1 MVAAIHLDYQFKSL
15 IYYLILGCILMSLT
29 LKTLLS
35 LLFQQKKVG
44 IDIEFKS
51 ADFDHGT
58 ISSDIFEIKSLILL
72 KKCLYKTVFI
82 RYGLAKKLCKSSRK
96 RY

>member
-1 MVAAIHLDYQFKSL
+1 MVAAIHLDYQFNKSL

-35 LLFQQKKVG
+35 LLFQEKKVG
-44 IDIEFKS
+44 VDIEFKS

-72 KKCLYKTVFI
+72 KMLQKN
-82 RYGLAKKLCKSSRK
+82 KLFYTLWTRK
-96 RY
+96 EAL